1 MPVFELCEDLIFPH
15 PSYAEEDGLLA
26 YGGDL
31 TTERII
37 LAYKNGIFPWF
48 NPGDPI
54 MWWSPN
60 PRCVL
65 FPEKLKIS
73 KSLLAVLKKKKFT
86 IKCDSAF
93 LEVITH
99 CAKTAR
105 NEETDT
111 WITDEIIDAYVHLHK
126 LGIAHSIEAYQNDKL
141 VGGLYGLAIGKVFFG
156 ESMFY
161 HVSDA
166 SKVAFC
172 HLVKYLNVKG
182 YQIIDNQMQTEHL
195 MRFGSE
201 LIDRSTFLDIVK
213 SACSEEINT
222 SNWTDFNSFCSNV
235 AW

>member
-1 MPVFELCEDLIFPH
+1 M
-15 PSYAEEDGLLA
+15 
-26 YGGDL
+26 
-31 TTERII
+31 
-37 LAYKNGIFPWF
+37 
-48 NPGDPI
+48 
-54 MWWSPN
+54 
-60 PRCVL
+60 
-65 FPEKLKIS
+65 
-73 KSLLAVLKKKKFT
+73 
-86 IKCDSAF
+86 
-93 LEVITH
+93 H

-105 NEETDT
+105 KKQTGT
-111 WITDEIIDAYVHLHK
+111 WITNEIIDAYANLHK
-126 LGIAHSIEAYQNDKL
+126 MGIAHSIEAYQNDKL

-201 LIDRSTFLDIVK
+201 LIDRSAFLDIVK
-213 SACSEEINT
+213 KACAEEINT
-222 SNWTDFNSFCSNV
+222 SNWTGFNSFCSNI

>member
-1 MPVFELCEDLIFPH
+1 MPVFELCADLIFPH
-15 PSYAEEDGLLA
+15 PSYAEEDGFLA

-31 TTERII
+31 TSERII

-65 FPEKLKIS
+65 FPEKLKVS
-73 KSLLAVLKKKKFT
+73 KSLLTVLKKKKFT

-93 LEVITH
+93 LEVIVH

-105 NEETDT
+105 KKQTGT
-111 WITDEIIDAYVHLHK
+111 WITNEIIDAYANLHK
-126 LGIAHSIEAYQNDKL
+126 MGIAHSIEAYQNDKL

-201 LIDRSTFLDIVK
+201 LIDRSAFLDIVK
-213 SACSEEINT
+213 KACAEEINT
-222 SNWTDFNSFCSNV
+222 SNWTGFNSFCSNI